1 MKLPKTLSPPVFV
14 SPSRHFSPFLVV
26 LFALFL
32 SFTLCLPGRAEEE
45 TPDWQELQP
54 LLEDL
59 TGEDLSEEDLS
70 RFSLEDLTGL
80 LGDIDL
86 SSLLQEVGG
95 DSSSSSSSSSS
106 SGELGGALGTILQ
119 LLGGGSRKIKD
130 CTIAPIPDQT
140 YTGKAL
146 TPNPNIQY
154 NGARLKKG
162 TDYSVKYTSNTSVGT
177 AKCTIV
183 GKGSYEGQKT
193 VSFRIVKKGTST
205 TSGKKGTDL
214 TVKLSKTTYVY
225 TGQAKKP
232 TAKVTSSG
240 KSVPSSGYTLS
251 YKNNTKVGIAT
262 VTVKGTGDYKGL
274 TGEATFKITLK
285 KISLRSASSKTQGSI
300 TASWNPDTQADGY
313 DLWVSTNQ
321 SFSKPTK
328 QRIDGSGKGS
338 FEFTGL
344 TSGKKYYVRLRS
356 VKEVE
361 SKEWVSQWSTVKEV
375 TVK

>member
-1 MKLPKTLSPPVFV
+1 MKQPKTLSPPIFPLLSRLSYFPLFIFV
-14 SPSRHFSPFLVV
+14 
-26 LFALFL
+26 FAL
-32 SFTLCLPGRAEEE
+32 SFSLALCFPCRAEEAE
-45 TPDWQELQP
+45 PDWQELQP

-59 TGEDLSEEDLS
+59 TGEDLSEEELS
-70 RFSLEDLTGL
+70 RFSLGDLTSL

-86 SSLLQEVGG
+86 ASLLEDAG
-95 DSSSSSSSSSS
+95 DSSSSSSS
-106 SGELGGALGTILQ
+106 GDLGGALGTILQ
-119 LLGGGSRKIKD
+119 LLGGGSKKIKD

-162 TDYSVKYTSNTSVGT
+162 TDYSVKYASNTSVGT

-193 VSFRIVKKGTST
+193 ISFQIVKKGSSS
-205 TSGKKGTDL
+205 TSGAKGTSL
-214 TVKLSKTTYVY
+214 SVKLSKTSYVY
-225 TGQAKKP
+225 DGQAKKP
-232 TAKVTSSG
+232 TAKVTASG

-274 TGEATFKITLK
+274 IGEASFKITLK
-285 KISLRSASSKTQGSI
+285 KISLKGASSKAQGSI
-300 TASWNPDTQADGY
+300 TTSWNPDTQADGY
-313 DLWVSTNQ
+313 DLWISTNQ

-328 QRIDGSGKGS
+328 ERIEGGKKGT

-344 TSGKKYYVRLRS
+344 TSGKKYYIKLRTF
-356 VKEVE
+356 KEVD
-361 SKEWVSQWSTVKEV
+361 SQEWMSQWSTVKEV